1 MIESVET
8 FLQIADKK
16 RITDKEIYKLIL
28 EDSNYPVKEL
38 ITSDQC
44 TSNEDLIMRKLKN
57 DRGRVQALALHD
69 LFRQLSGNRQ
79 SINLVAAFHKQG

>member
-44 TSNEDLIMRKLKN
+44 TSID
-57 DRGRVQALALHD
+57 
-69 LFRQLSGNRQ
+69 
-79 SINLVAAFHKQG
+79 